1 MSPADSP
8 FAQLPAPGPHPA
20 TAELRA
26 YAAGTLLPAEEYRI
40 EAHTLDCERCADV
53 VAGFSMSDP
62 ATTDQ
67 AVADLRTRLQARVG
81 PAEPVPVAGGW
92 AWPRLAAA
100 AALLGAVAGGIWS
113 WEHYDQAPSTAR
125 LETAAPAAPVP
136 SAAASGESKPAQTLE
151 IAAAE
156 VLAAKAAPE
165 TDALAAAST
174 IPASARQAGYAA
186 VVPAPAQRRRAF
198 GRVARPAAQPA
209 TESAA
214 RFSRS
219 NQESE
224 VAANEAVARTTD
236 MPVPT
241 AAPAAASSAA
251 GVPPQSVTVLA
262 EPTAA
267 DTLARDNAAKTS
279 WQYAKAISNINA
291 LAADNTARVATTPMP
306 TAPAINPAPVG
317 GTPAFR
323 EYLRRE
329 ATKFVP
335 EDGVSQL
342 SGLVRLQ
349 FTVGADGKV
358 SNLKVVRGLRA
369 DYDEEALRLVCEGPA
384 WQPGISIGRRAPL
397 PVEMTVPF

>member
-67 AVADLRTRLQARVG
+67 AVADLRTRLQARVD

-113 WEHYDQAPSTAR
+113 WEHYNQAPSTAR
-125 LETAAPAAPVP
+125 LETAAPTAPVP
-136 SAAASGESKPAQTLE
+136 SAASSSESKPAQTLE

-156 VLAAKAAPE
+156 VPAAEAAPK
-165 TDALAAAST
+165 TDVLAAAST
-174 IPASARQAGYAA
+174 IPASARQADYAA
-186 VVPAPAQRRRAF
+186 VVPAPVPRRRAF
-198 GRVARPAAQPA
+198 GRVARAATQPA
-209 TESAA
+209 TESTS

-224 VAANEAVARTTD
+224 VAANEAVARITD
-236 MPVPT
+236 TPVPT

-251 GVPPQSVTVLA
+251 GVPPQSATVLA
-262 EPTAA
+262 EPTAN
-267 DTLARDNAAKTS
+267 DMLAQDNAAKMS
-279 WQYAKAISNINA
+279 RQYAKAISNINA

-335 EDGVSQL
+335 EDGASQL

>member
-26 YAAGTLLPAEEYRI
+26 YAAGTLLSAEEYRI

-81 PAEPVPVAGGW
+81 PAEPVPVAGGR

-113 WEHYDQAPSTAR
+113 WEHYDHAPSTAR

-136 SAAASGESKPAQTLE
+136 SATASGESKPAQTPE
-151 IAAAE
+151 IADAE
-156 VLAAKAAPE
+156 VPAAKAAPE

-174 IPASARQAGYAA
+174 IPASSQKADYAA
-186 VVPAPAQRRRAF
+186 VVPAPAPRRRAF

-224 VAANEAVARTTD
+224 VASNEAVARTTA

-267 DTLARDNAAKTS
+267 DTLAQDNAARMS
-279 WQYAKAISNINA
+279 RQYAKAISNINA
-291 LAADNTARVATTPMP
+291 LAADNTTRVVTTPMP

-335 EDGVSQL
+335 EDGASQL
-342 SGLVRLQ
+342 NGLVRLQ

>member
-67 AVADLRTRLQARVG
+67 AVADLRTRLQTRVG

-136 SAAASGESKPAQTLE
+136 GAAVSGESKPAQTLE

-156 VLAAKAAPE
+156 VPAAKAAPK
-165 TDALAAAST
+165 TDALAAATT
-174 IPASARQAGYAA
+174 IPASARQADYAA
-186 VVPAPAQRRRAF
+186 VVPALVPRRRAF

-209 TESAA
+209 MESAA

-236 MPVPT
+236 MLVPT
-241 AAPAAASSAA
+241 AAPTAAGSAA
-251 GVPPQSVTVLA
+251 GVPPQSASVLA

-267 DTLARDNAAKTS
+267 DTLAQDNAAKMS
-279 WQYAKAISNINA
+279 RQYAKAISNINA

-335 EDGVSQL
+335 EDGASQL